1 MADILLLESYR
12 TSLFQLKPILTPAY
26 LAHTSWGVTESPDS
40 DTAQPFNYVQQQAL
54 HLMNPQTSKHDPILR
69 KLIFVSTGS
78 WLASGHWV
86 GSSYEATNRDYDP
99 AIIHASVDTLLQNSS
114 PNKISAR
121 FFGHMIIVALHAPL
135 SDISDAAYSA
145 TMQREPTPTM
155 VDRIRSWCRSFDVQ
169 TALEHALQI
178 MDVVAMIPA
187 MDLTISGERLG
198 YIEAPHDALCIF
210 NAGLVIWASRH
221 TRFRQT
227 AEKSPGSRSQL
238 GQAVLV
244 LKKMRLLLARTLGQ
258 VLQKL
263 IQVESLKRAGGSAAS
278 TS

>member
-1 MADILLLESYR
+1 
-12 TSLFQLKPILTPAY
+12 
-26 LAHTSWGVTESPDS
+26 
-40 DTAQPFNYVQQQAL
+40 
-54 HLMNPQTSKHDPILR
+54 
-69 KLIFVSTGS
+69 
-78 WLASGHWV
+78 
-86 GSSYEATNRDYDP
+86 
-99 AIIHASVDTLLQNSS
+99 
-114 PNKISAR
+114 
-121 FFGHMIIVALHAPL
+121 
-135 SDISDAAYSA
+135 
-145 TMQREPTPTM
+145 M